1 MNSALFKYYVARAG
15 LTLAKV
21 SETLGI
27 DASTLHRKI
36 NGITDFTRA
45 EILFLRQCLHL
56 SLEESERLFFNQD
69 FAKTQ
74 KEREETHERTS
85 NF

>member
-21 SETLGI
+21 SEILGI

-56 SLEESERLFFNQD
+56 SLEESEQLFLIRILR
-69 FAKTQ
+69 KCK
-74 KEREETHERTS
+74 KEREEINERT
-85 NF
+85 

>member
-21 SETLGI
+21 SEILGI

-56 SLEESERLFFNQD
+56 SLEESERLFLIRILR
-69 FAKTQ
+69 KCK
-74 KEREETHERTS
+74 KEREKINERT
-85 NF
+85 